1 MKKTPLV
8 SLLSALLVLCLLT
21 GCGAKSADSVAYA
34 DLKMESAPQ
43 EVNTSAAMDA
53 EEAEMDAGSGSM
65 GLVGNVIGRKIIKN
79 AELSVET
86 RDFDGFTSTLNAIVG
101 ELGGYVQS
109 SSQGT
114 KRRTGL
120 RYADMTLRIPA
131 EKLEIFI
138 SRTEGA
144 ATVTYRNIY
153 TDDVTLSYVDTESHL
168 KALRTEQDALLA
180 LLEKAESVE
189 DLITIQSRLS
199 EVRYE
204 IESYESRLRTYDDQ
218 IDYSTV
224 YLNLE
229 EVERESQVT
238 PETAGEEISRRLS
251 ENWQDL
257 GEGLRRFGIDFVSSL
272 PYILIVVVPMGIAVL
287 VFVLIVKSYRRRHPK
302 RNLIITAAP
311 EKKAEEKAEEKKEK

>member
-21 GCGAKSADSVAYA
+21 GCGAKSAESAAYA
-34 DLKMESAPQ
+34 ELKTDSASQ
-43 EVNTSAAMDA
+43 DVNTSAVMDA
-53 EEAEMDAGSGSM
+53 EEFEMDPGSGGI

-109 SSQGT
+109 SSQGAN
-114 KRRTGL
+114 RRTNL

-131 EKLEIFI
+131 EKLETFI

-153 TDDVTLSYVDTESHL
+153 TDDVTMSYVDTESHL

-204 IESYESRLRTYDDQ
+204 IESYESRLRTFDDQ

-224 YLNLE
+224 YLNLK

-257 GEGLRRFGIDFVSSL
+257 GEWLRRFGIDFVSNL

-287 VFVLIVKSYRRRHPK
+287 VIVLIAKSYRRRHPK
-302 RNLIITAAP
+302 RNLIIAAT
-311 EKKAEEKAEEKKEK
+311 EKKAEEKAEEKEEK

>member
-1 MKKTPLV
+1 MKKTPLI

-21 GCGAKSADSVAYA
+21 GCGAKSADSVTYA
-34 DLKMESAPQ
+34 ALKTESASQ
-43 EVNTSAAMDA
+43 DENTSAVMED
-53 EEAEMDAGSGSM
+53 EEFEMDSGNGGI
-65 GLVGNVIGRKIIKN
+65 GLVGNVTGRKIIKN

-109 SSQGT
+109 SSQGAN
-114 KRRTGL
+114 RRTGL
-120 RYADMTLRIPA
+120 RYAHMTLRIPA
-131 EKLEIFI
+131 EKLETFI

-144 ATVTYRNIY
+144 ATVTYRDIY

-168 KALRTEQDALLA
+168 KALRTEQDTLLA

-204 IESYESRLRTYDDQ
+204 IESYESRLRTFDDQ

-238 PETAGEEISRRLS
+238 PETAEEEISRRLR

-257 GEGLRRFGIDFVSSL
+257 GEWLRRFGIDFVSNL

-287 VFVLIVKSYRRRHPK
+287 VIVLIAKSYRRRHPK
-302 RNLIITAAP
+302 RNLIITAAT
-311 EKKAEEKAEEKKEK
+311 EKKAEEKAEEKEEK